1 MHNLFFCDEPG
12 CVQIFEDQEEYELHC
27 LRGIH
32 GDQELQQNASEQDKI
47 RNNYASLMKIS
58 LQISSIMNVSQGQL
72 HGSKHGYSMCRVPCN
87 RIHEKRKMG
96 ATSEKQVLIF
106 RRSEKDIV

>member
-1 MHNLFFCDEPG
+1 MHNLFFCDEPC

-32 GDQELQQNASEQDKI
+32 GDQELQQNALEQDKI

-58 LQISSIMNVSQGQL
+58 LQISFIMNVSQGQNMDQ
-72 HGSKHGYSMCRVPCN
+72 SMDMVCAEYPV
-87 RIHEKRKMG
+87 IEYMKKEG
-96 ATSEKQVLIF
+96 WVLPVRNNF
-106 RRSEKDIV
+106 